1 MKRPPIGIDETP
13 SSTRAGANA
22 PAALLD
28 DLELTAQRN
37 LALARLNSSP
47 LPPIQTNQMGG
58 GGAGVGV
65 GVNGG
70 GPAGP
75 GPNPTEQSLYSHLYG
90 KEMGLMRKLTSI
102 DDYPNHAAV
111 ARNYQQLLQQQ
122 QQQQQHPDPTSGQ
135 HHQQMQQNFAGHPHA
150 AATAAAA
157 KFNQFNYPN
166 PGGLLKPCYD
176 YTSQQQHQMQ
186 GPGSTAA
193 NTGTGPNQ
201 QMKKEIFNLSG
212 TNGVDLY
219 PPPATS
225 TPSSVA
231 LATTPSSNGAGFM
244 NLHQP
249 SAAAAAAAAAAAMYA
264 NHFNNG
270 GGPNSG
276 KLDANGDGGLGG
288 LDFNTMRNNATNNGG
303 KPGTNN
309 LIKSAESVLM
319 ARSSIMNNLNNNL
332 NKIEP
337 NTDTTLNDSNNN
349 HPQQQQHHQQQ
360 QQGHNHGLGFGGG
373 PGGGGGSGPGDD
385 EIDKLSSPMTGTSTL
400 TNTDLNDPEQ
410 DDADDG
416 YTIL

>member
-13 SSTRAGANA
+13 SSTRGGAGA
-22 PAALLD
+22 PPGALLD
-28 DLELTAQRN
+28 DLELAAQRN

-47 LPPIQTNQMGG
+47 LPPIQTNPMG
-58 GGAGVGV
+58 GGAGVG
-65 GVNGG
+65 GVNGV

-90 KEMGLMRKLTSI
+90 KEMGLMRKLTAATTNAGI
-102 DDYPNHAAV
+102 DDYPNHV

-122 QQQQQHPDPTSGQ
+122 QQQQHPDPTSGQ
-135 HHQQMQQNFAGHPHA
+135 QQHHQQQQMQQNFAGHPHA
-150 AATAAAA
+150 AAAA

-176 YTSQQQHQMQ
+176 YTSQQQQQQQHPM
-186 GPGSTAA
+186 PGST
-193 NTGTGPNQ
+193 NTGGGPNQ

-219 PPPATS
+219 PPPSTTS
-225 TPSSVA
+225 TPSSS
-231 LATTPSSNGAGFM
+231 TTPSSNGGGGFM

-249 SAAAAAAAAAAAMYA
+249 SAAAAAAAAAMYA
-264 NHFNNG
+264 SHFNNG
-270 GGPNSG
+270 AGPNG
-276 KLDANGDGGLGG
+276 KLEANGDGGLGG
-288 LDFNTMRNNATNNGG
+288 LDFMRNNATANGG
-303 KPGTNN
+303 KPNN
-309 LIKSAESVLM
+309 LIKSAAESAAVLM

-349 HPQQQQHHQQQ
+349 HPHQQQQ
-360 QQGHNHGLGFGGG
+360 QQGHNHGLGGFGGG
-373 PGGGGGSGPGDD
+373 NGGGSGGGGGADD

-410 DDADDG
+410 DGGDADDG

>member
-1 MKRPPIGIDETP
+1 MAPGWVVRPSNTRGGAGTGPGVNGPP
-13 SSTRAGANA
+13 SA
-22 PAALLD
+22 AALLD

-47 LPPIQTNQMGG
+47 LPPIQTTATNQHQMG
-58 GGAGVGV
+58 A
-65 GVNGG
+65 G

-75 GPNPTEQSLYSHLYG
+75 GPNPAEQSLYSHLYG
-90 KEMGLMRKLTSI
+90 KEMGLMRKLTTGI
-102 DDYPNHAAV
+102 DDYPTNHAAV

-122 QQQQQHPDPTSGQ
+122 QQQQQQQHPDPSTAHQ
-135 HHQQMQQNFAGHPHA
+135 QQMQQNFAAGHPHA
-150 AATAAAA
+150 AAAA

-176 YTSQQQHQMQ
+176 YQTSQQQHHQHPMQ
-186 GPGSTAA
+186 GPGSTGAGA
-193 NTGTGPNQ
+193 PNQ

-219 PPPATS
+219 SPPASATAS
-225 TPSSVA
+225 VSS
-231 LATTPSSNGAGFM
+231 ATTPSSNGSSFM

-264 NHFNNG
+264 NHFNTN
-270 GGPNSG
+270 GPNG
-276 KLDANGDGGLGG
+276 AKLDANGDGLV
-288 LDFNTMRNNATNNGG
+288 DFNAMRNNATTNNSNNNGSNKVG
-303 KPGTNN
+303 GNN

-337 NTDTTLNDSNNN
+337 NTDTTTLNDSNNN
-349 HPQQQQHHQQQ
+349 THNHPQQHHH
-360 QQGHNHGLGFGGG
+360 GH
-373 PGGGGGSGPGDD
+373 GGGGGGFNGGNED

-400 TNTDLNDPEQ
+400 TNTDLNDPSEQ
-410 DDADDG
+410 DEADDG

>member
-13 SSTRAGANA
+13 SSTRQTAAANTG

-37 LALARLNSSP
+37 LALARLNASP
-47 LPPIQTNQMGG
+47 LPPIQTAAN
-58 GGAGVGV
+58 V
-65 GVNGG
+65 
-70 GPAGP
+70 AGP
-75 GPNPTEQSLYSHLYG
+75 GGPVPTEQSLYSHLYG
-90 KEMGLMRKLTSI
+90 KEMGLMRKLTTSL
-102 DDYPNHAAV
+102 DDYPASVA

-122 QQQQQHPDPTSGQ
+122 QQQQQHPDSGAG
-135 HHQQMQQNFAGHPHA
+135 HHHQQQQQMQQNFPP
-150 AATAAAA
+150 

-176 YTSQQQHQMQ
+176 YSASQQQHQMQ
-186 GPGSTAA
+186 PGSTAG
-193 NTGTGPNQ
+193 GTAAPTPNQ
-201 QMKKEIFNLSG
+201 QMKKEMFNLSG

-219 PPPATS
+219 SPSPAPATTS
-225 TPSSVA
+225 SASAAATPSSMA
-231 LATTPSSNGAGFM
+231 NGAGFM

-270 GGPNSG
+270 VGPNG
-276 KLDANGDGGLGG
+276 ANKLDNNGGDGGLV
-288 LDFNTMRNNATNNGG
+288 DFNAAMRPGANTNKSGS
-303 KPGTNN
+303 TASN

-349 HPQQQQHHQQQ
+349 NNNNSHHHHHQQQ
-360 QQGHNHGLGFGGG
+360 QHLVGGFHGNGAAGTG
-373 PGGGGGSGPGDD
+373 GDD
-385 EIDKLSSPMTGTSTL
+385 DMDKLSSPMTGTSTL
-400 TNTDLNDPEQ
+400 TNTDLNDPEN